1 MFWKAVFQ
9 DAGWSWKPECRHEKT
24 GNHAMHE
31 EGPTP
36 YSDFSAEFSYGYN
49 DANEYQAQ
57 AGILYHPL
65 TPPESDWDPAEELAF
80 MLRDAVEAEQARIP
94 AARGGE
100 PADARSHRENLAQIT
115 AELPPIKAATP
126 GHRKTRAR
134 HKDKLLTLSYCT
146 GAVVAV
152 IAATVSVFGGVF
164 AYDPLLFIAAGPTAS
179 SVVSWWPLLIFGP
192 WLVASLSILRHA
204 LHRRRSLHSWC
215 VVLVFSSIAMAL
227 CIAQA
232 PNDLMGRAAAAMPIF
247 ASLTCFQQLVRQIT
261 LTRPPRRPLRRH
273 RLRPTEAPVGGV
285 PSNSG
290 PHSSVR

>member
-1 MFWKAVFQ
+1 
-9 DAGWSWKPECRHEKT
+9 
-24 GNHAMHE
+24 MHE

-36 YSDFSAEFSYGYN
+36 YSDFSGEFLYGYK
-49 DANEYQAQ
+49 DANEYQNPV
-57 AGILYHPL
+57 GILYPPL
-65 TPPESDWDPAEELAF
+65 TPPESGWDPAEELAYI
-80 MLRDAVEAEQARIP
+80 LRDAVEAEQAKIP

-100 PADARSHRENLAQIT
+100 RADARSHRENLVQIT
-115 AELPPIKAATP
+115 AELPPVKAAPP
-126 GHRKTRAR
+126 GHRRTRAR
-134 HKDKLLTLSYCT
+134 HRDKFLTLSYCI

-152 IAATVSVFGGVF
+152 IAATVSVFGGVI

-204 LHRRRSLHSWC
+204 LHRSRSLHSWC

-273 RLRPTEAPVGGV
+273 RLQPTEAPVGGV

-290 PHSSVR
+290 PQTSVR